1 MADVAIWRTLGVL
14 RATITPYCGP
24 RLASNPFLDN
34 LGAAGATF
42 LSNLVLTIEIV
53 N

>member
-14 RATITPYCGP
+14 RVIITPYYGP
-24 RLASNPFLDN
+24 RPTSNPFLGN
-34 LGAAGATF
+34 SGSAGATF
-42 LSNLVLTIEIV
+42 LSNLVLTIEIL